1 MATDD
6 TTLFESAQA
15 IFCSLAD
22 YLGTNKAKEVLDTK
36 KFPTFPDFLASNNN
50 NASGPKYKNNN
61 QQLLKTA
68 LTRVNVDVD
77 PKLVYNFLS
86 TGKKGEGWYKSSI
99 LIAMAIVTQ
108 LKNIKVKGNTFANF
122 NIAKSGYEAG
132 EMFYLRGDKAVM
144 SSIGELFKIANK
156 SEPTKLLVKDRK
168 VLRFN
173 DINKWSPAD
182 IYFANKF
189 GKLAIAKE
197 LNKARSEFSSY
208 EFSDL
213 NGLITDQINLGQ
225 LLPLS
230 LKKTTS
236 TVKIELVNFDPN
248 VKNTLLRQVT
258 FAGETVADRTTDWT
272 KYERAGGKDKSY
284 LESWKA
290 YKDST
295 IKTNP
300 RGIRF
305 NIKVGKAKGQI
316 QIRHD
321 PSGSLNGRFV
331 VEFLGGGAEARGG
344 SVGSSETFHDIWATV
359 DKGAAKKFLAAYK
372 KAIENFSK
380 IKKSLQK
387 DKVNLRKSGKYRG
400 ITQYDHYMAI
410 ASAEEVSNKIMP
422 HIKTWFREN
431 KNSEKTI
438 KLMFRYVTS
447 REPRSSKFVIA
458 K

>member
-22 YLGTNKAKEVLDTK
+22 YLGTNKAKEVLDIK

-132 EMFYLRGDKAVM
+132 KMFYLRGDKDVM

-156 SEPTKLLVKDRK
+156 SEPTKLLITEGKAV
-168 VLRFN
+168 RFK

-197 LNKARSEFSSY
+197 LNKARSEFRSY

-213 NGLITDQINLGQ
+213 NGLIADQINLGQ

-236 TVKIELVNFDPN
+236 AVKIELVNFDP
-248 VKNTLLRQVT
+248 KLKDTLLRQVK
-258 FAGETVADRTTDWT
+258 FSKETVADRTTDWK
-272 KYERAGGKDKSY
+272 KYERAGGVNKSY

-290 YKDST
+290 YKEST
-295 IKTNP
+295 IKTNA
-300 RGIRF
+300 RGLRF
-305 NIKVGKAKGQI
+305 NIRVGKAEGQI

-321 PSGSLNGRFV
+321 PSGSVNGRLV
-331 VEFLGGGAEARGG
+331 VEFIGGGADARGG
-344 SVGSSETFHDIWATV
+344 SVGSAEIFHDIWATM
-359 DKGAAKKFLAAYK
+359 DQTAATKFLTDYR
-372 KAIENFSK
+372 KAILNFSK
-380 IKKSLQK
+380 IKKSYELE
-387 DKVNLRKSGKYRG
+387 KVNLRKSGIYRG

-410 ASAEEVSNKIMP
+410 ASAEQVSNKIMP
-422 HIKTWFREN
+422 HIKKWFRNN